1 MYKRI
6 LLFCLTVVCCAIA
19 VQAQHVTVAGR
30 ITDDDSHKPIEFASI
45 LMKENGYWAITDAD
59 GMFSIKNMPMGKA
72 TLTIQCLGYATRQLT
87 IDITK
92 DIPRLHITLKQETL
106 KLDEVTV
113 TAQRKQNEA
122 TTSYTIDRTAL
133 DQQQILNLGDI
144 ATLLPGGK
152 SVNPTLMDDSRMALR
167 SGSQE
172 KGFASFG
179 TAIEVDG
186 MRMDNNAAAG
196 ETAGASTRS
205 ISASNIESVEIVTGI
220 PSVEYGDLSNGV
232 VKVNTRKGKSPFIV
246 EGKLNQHTRQIAL
259 NKGFELGRNLGVL
272 NVSVEHA
279 RSFSDAAS
287 PHTAYQR
294 NNLSLHYMN
303 IFLRETTPLTLNVG
317 MTGNIGGYNAEA
329 DPDNELDD
337 YSKSRDNMLR
347 GHFELNWLLNKRWI
361 TNLSLRGAFSTSD
374 RTSENYTHANSATT
388 LAYIH
393 TMNEGYFMAQDY
405 DQLLTSSPSYLLNS
419 VVLGPTGYW
428 HVKQYQESKP
438 MNWSLRL
445 KGDWT
450 RRFGEVMSRLMMGT
464 EYTGSRNNGRGTYY
478 DDMRYAPTWR
488 EYRYDDLPTLH
499 NIALYAEEKATI
511 KTGKLSRLELTAGLR
526 DDITMIKGSDYGT
539 INSLSPRF
547 NGRYVFWQNRRKR
560 WVSELSIHA
569 GWGKSVKLPSF
580 QILYPTPSYYDTEVF
595 RSQSTADNTT
605 VSAWYSRPSK
615 AIYNP
620 DLRWQYTNQTD
631 IGVELNIKGTRV
643 SLSAFHHR
651 THNPY
656 MASNVYTPFSYNYTP
671 VSSIETALTD
681 IKDNYIKKEYIDK
694 GLTPPRIE
702 ELPDFLNI
710 LPENRIFTINP
721 NTGVVT
727 MSDASGM
734 ATPYLPDHLT
744 YKNRRF
750 YQTNTRYV
758 NSSPFDRYG
767 LEWIID
773 FKQIKSLNTSL
784 RFDGNYYYYKSA
796 DETLFASMNNSNTK
810 MTGTQEPY
818 QYIGWYRGT
827 NSTGSATTS
836 VANGAIS
843 KALNL
848 NTTITTHI
856 PKIRLIIAL
865 RLEASLY
872 NYRKAISELDG
883 AERGIVLDSQKDYI
897 GTPYD
902 GTTEN
907 KYIAVYPEYYSTW
920 DKPDERRPFQ
930 HEFLQ
935 TKKDLDRTKAEYD
948 MMLKDPSIT
957 EAQRTA
963 KYNEMKGFENHYN
976 DLCNLVVKS
985 NTPYV
990 LNPNRISAY
999 YSANLSIT
1007 KEIGD
1012 HVSLSFY
1019 ANNFFNNMKTVHSSQ
1034 TDLDMSLF
1042 SSSYIPSY
1050 YYGLSLRLKL

>member
-6 LLFCLTVVCCAIA
+6 ILLFLLIGYGLSTTL
-19 VQAQHVTVAGR
+19 AQHVIVAGR
-30 ITDDDSHKPIEFASI
+30 ITDDDTHKPIAFATI
-45 LMKENGYWAITDAD
+45 LMKENGYWAITGDD
-59 GMFSIKNMPMGKA
+59 GSFSMKNIPVGKT

-87 IDITK
+87 LDIVK
-92 DIPRLHITLKQETL
+92 DIPRLRITLKQETL

-113 TAQRKQNEA
+113 TAQRKNNES
-122 TTSYTIDRTAL
+122 TTSYIIDRTAL
-133 DQQQILNLGDI
+133 DNQQIISVSDLS
-144 ATLLPGGK
+144 TLLPGGK
-152 SVNPTLMDDSRMALR
+152 TVNATLMNDNRMALR

-172 KGFASFG
+172 GGNASFG

-186 MRMDNNAAAG
+186 IRIDNNAAAG
-196 ETAGASTRS
+196 ETAGASTRA
-205 ISASNIESVEIVTGI
+205 ISSSNIESVEIVTGI

-246 EGKLNQHTRQIAL
+246 EGKMNQHTKQIAL
-259 NKGFELGRNLGVL
+259 NKGFDLGHNKGVL
-272 NVSVEHA
+272 NASIEHA
-279 RSFSDAAS
+279 KSFSNIAS

-294 NNLSLHYMN
+294 NILSLHYMN
-303 IFLRETTPLTLNVG
+303 IFMRESAPLTLNVG
-317 MTGNIGGYNAEA
+317 VTGNIGGYHAEA

-337 YSKSRDNMLR
+337 YSKVRDNALR
-347 GHFELNWLLNKRWI
+347 ANFELNWLLNKRWI

-374 RTSENYTHANSATT
+374 RTSESSAHTNSATT

-393 TMNEGYFMAQDY
+393 AMNEGYFIATNY
-405 DQLLTSSPSYLLNS
+405 DSNPDAP
-419 VVLGPTGYW
+419 VILGPTGYW
-428 HVKQYQESKP
+428 NVKQYSASKP

-450 RRFGEVMSRLMMGT
+450 RRFGKVMSRLMLGA

-478 DDMRYAPTWR
+478 DDLRYAPTWR
-488 EYRYDDLPTLH
+488 EFRHDDLPTLN
-499 NIALYAEEKATI
+499 NIALYAEEKVTI
-511 KTGKLSRLELTAGLR
+511 KTSKLSRMELTAGLR
-526 DDITMIKGSDYGT
+526 DDITMISGSDYGT
-539 INSLSPRF
+539 VNSLSPRF
-547 NGRYVFWQNRRKR
+547 NGRYIFWQNRRKHTITDL
-560 WVSELSIHA
+560 VLHA

-605 VSAWYSRPSK
+605 LSAWYCRPSK

-620 DLRWQYTNQTD
+620 DLKWQYTNQTD
-631 IGVELNIKGTRV
+631 IGIEMNIKGTRI

-651 THNPY
+651 TYNAY

-671 VSSIETALTD
+671 VASLENVSIPSADRIYT
-681 IKDNYIKKEYIDK
+681 IDQE
-694 GLTPPRIE
+694 GI
-702 ELPDFLNI
+702 I
-710 LPENRIFTINP
+710 TISDA
-721 NTGVVT
+721 TGT
-727 MSDASGM
+727 MSPIRLDVDQNGNKLYN
-734 ATPYLPDHLT
+734 T
-744 YKNRRF
+744 RRF
-750 YQTNTRYV
+750 YQTNTRYI
-758 NSSPFDRYG
+758 NASPIDRYG
-767 LEWIID
+767 LEWIVD
-773 FKQIKSLNTSL
+773 FKQIKALNTSL
-784 RFDGNYYYYKSA
+784 RLDGNYYYYKSA

-827 NSTGSATTS
+827 NSAGAAVTS

-856 PKIRLIIAL
+856 PKIRLIVAL
-865 RLEASLY
+865 RLEATLY
-872 NYRKAISELDG
+872 NYHKAISELDG
-883 AERGIVLDSQKDYI
+883 AVRGIALNSQADYV
-897 GTPYD
+897 GTPFD
-902 GTTEN
+902 SNTEN

-920 DKPDERRPFQ
+920 DNPDEKIPFA
-930 HEFLQ
+930 EKFLWA
-935 TKKDLDRTKAEYD
+935 KDN
-948 MMLKDPSIT
+948 DPT
-957 EAQRTA
+957 L
-963 KYNEMKGFENHYN
+963 YN

-985 NTPYV
+985 NTPYTMD
-990 LNPNRISAY
+990 PNRISAY

-1012 HVSLSFY
+1012 HVSISFY

-1034 TDLDMSLF
+1034 TDLNTSLF

>member
-1 MYKRI
+1 MVKVQMHRTLF
-6 LLFCLTVVCCAIA
+6 LLLVMLMGCSLRAKAQVTIA
-19 VQAQHVTVAGR
+19 GK
-30 ITDDDSHKPIEFASI
+30 ITDEGNKKPIEFASI
-45 LMKENGYWAITDAD
+45 LMKENGRWAITDKD
-59 GMFSIKNMPMGKA
+59 GNFTIKDVPKGWV
-72 TLTIQCLGYATRQLT
+72 TLTVQCLGYAKRELNMN
-87 IDITK
+87 ITM
-92 DIPRLHITLKQETL
+92 DIPRLRITLKEENL
-106 KLDEVTV
+106 KLEEVTV
-113 TAQRKQNEA
+113 TARRRTDEA

-133 DQQQILNLGDI
+133 DQQQILNVGDV

-152 SVNPTLMDDSRMALR
+152 TVNPTLMNDDRISLR
-167 SGSQE
+167 SGSNE
-172 KGFASFG
+172 SGHASFG
-179 TAIEVDG
+179 TAIEIDG
-186 MRMDNNAAAG
+186 VRLDNNAMPG

-246 EGKLNQHTRQIAL
+246 EGKLTQHTRQIAL
-259 NKGFELGRNLGVL
+259 NKGIDLGHNRGVL
-272 NVSVEHA
+272 NASLEHA
-279 RSFSDAAS
+279 RSFKDAAS

-294 NNLSLHYMN
+294 NILSLNYMN
-303 IFLRETTPLTLNVG
+303 VFWRDWMPLTLNVG
-317 MTGNIGGYNAEA
+317 LTGNVGGYNSES
-329 DPDNELDD
+329 DPDELSDD
-337 YSKSRDNMLR
+337 YTKTRDNSLR
-347 GHFELNWLLNKRWI
+347 ARLELNWLLNKSWI
-361 TNLSLRGAFSTSD
+361 TNLQLQGAFSTSD
-374 RTSENYTHANSATT
+374 RSSESQTHANSATT

-393 TMNEGYFMAQDY
+393 TTKEGYFMAQDY
-405 DQLLTSSPSYLLNS
+405 DQALTSHLLPLTS
-419 VVLGPTGYW
+419 VILGPTGYW
-428 HVKQYQESKP
+428 NVKQHQESKP

-450 RRFGEVMSRLMMGT
+450 RRFGKVMSRMMVGT

-478 DDMRYAPTWR
+478 DDLRYAPTWR
-488 EYRYDDLPTLH
+488 EYRYDNLPTLN
-499 NIALYAEEKATI
+499 NIALYAEEKVTI
-511 KTGKLSRLELTAGLR
+511 KTCKLSRMELTVGLR
-526 DDITMIKGSDYGT
+526 NDITIISGSDYGT
-539 INSLSPRF
+539 ASSLSPRF
-547 NGRYVFWQNRRKR
+547 NGRYIFWQNRRKH
-560 WVSELSIHA
+560 WISDLMVHA

-605 VSAWYSRPSK
+605 VSAWYCRPSK
-615 AIYNP
+615 AQYNP
-620 DLRWQYTNQTD
+620 DLHWQYTNQTD
-631 IGVELNIKGTRV
+631 VGVEFTIKGTHV

-651 THNPY
+651 THNSY
-656 MASNVYTPFSYNYTP
+656 MASNIYTPFSYNYTP
-671 VSSIETALTD
+671 VATLENVSIPNAD
-681 IKDNYIKKEYIDK
+681 RIYSIDQQ
-694 GLTPPRIE
+694 GIV
-702 ELPDFLNI
+702 
-710 LPENRIFTINP
+710 TI
-721 NTGVVT
+721 
-727 MSDASGM
+727 SDATGHNNLIRLDVDQNGNKLYN
-734 ATPYLPDHLT
+734 T
-744 YKNRRF
+744 RRF

-758 NSSPFDRYG
+758 NASPLDRYG
-767 LEWIID
+767 LEWIVD
-773 FKQIKSLNTSL
+773 FKQIKALNTRIRL
-784 RFDGNYYYYKSA
+784 DGNYYYYKSA

-827 NSTGSATTS
+827 SGTSAAQTS

-872 NYRKAISELDG
+872 NYRKAISELDDKM
-883 AERGIVLDSQKDYI
+883 RGVVLNSQSEYI
-897 GTPYD
+897 GTPYN

-907 KYIAVYPEYYSTW
+907 KFIAVYPEYYSTW
-920 DKPDERRPFQ
+920 DKPNEKIPFA
-930 HEFLQ
+930 ETFLWA
-935 TKKDLDRTKAEYD
+935 KDN
-948 MMLKDPSIT
+948 DPIL
-957 EAQRTA
+957 
-963 KYNEMKGFENHYN
+963 YN

-1034 TDLDMSLF
+1034 TNLDMSLF
-1042 SSSYIPSY
+1042 ASSYIPSY